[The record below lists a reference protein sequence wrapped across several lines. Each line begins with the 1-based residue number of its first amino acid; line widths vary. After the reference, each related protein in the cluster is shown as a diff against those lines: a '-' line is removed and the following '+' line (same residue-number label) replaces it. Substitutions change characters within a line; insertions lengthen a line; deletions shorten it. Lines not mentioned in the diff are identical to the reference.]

1 MSSAIDQAIHLYD
14 DQPLGIR
21 AFVRCRHLLCP
32 LAEVER
38 RVPRDARILD
48 LGCGHGLF
56 SSIMALSSP
65 DRSVAGVDPSLAK
78 IQVASTLMDRLP
90 NASFFQGTAEDVSA
104 AGFDAITILDVLYL
118 LPVPEKLRILQRCY
132 ELLRP
137 GGQLILKTNDTHPVW
152 KYRWAWFQEVVM
164 TRIGLTLGHGDL
176 HFLSCKEN
184 AGLMKQA
191 GFGEVEITHIPTLLP
206 YPHTLLVSSK

>member
-1 MSSAIDQAIHLYD
+1 MGSAIDQAIQLYD

-38 RVPRDARILD
+38 RVPKAGRILD

-56 SSIMALSSP
+56 SAIMAISSP
-65 DRSVAGVDPSLAK
+65 DRLVAGVDPSLAK
-78 IQVASTLMDRLP
+78 IQVAGRLMDKLP
-90 NASFFQGTAEDVSA
+90 NASFFQGTAADVSA

-118 LPVPEKLRILQRCY
+118 LPVPEKLKILQRCH

-137 GGQLILKTNDTHPVW
+137 GGQLILKTNDTHPAW
-152 KYRWAWFQEVVM
+152 KYRWAWFQEVLM
-164 TRIGLTLGHGDL
+164 TRVGLTLGHGDL
-176 HFLSCKEN
+176 HFLSCGEN
-184 AGLMKQA
+184 AGLMMQA
-191 GFGEVEITHIPTLLP
+191 GFEDVQITHIPTLLP
-206 YPHTLLVSSK
+206 YPHTLLVSSR